1 MGELVM
7 TVFDIFCIL
16 FIIGFLIFLGKLQ
29 KKVFEKPDDERREV
43 EKLEKRKKERERNKK
58 IK

>member
-1 MGELVM
+1 M